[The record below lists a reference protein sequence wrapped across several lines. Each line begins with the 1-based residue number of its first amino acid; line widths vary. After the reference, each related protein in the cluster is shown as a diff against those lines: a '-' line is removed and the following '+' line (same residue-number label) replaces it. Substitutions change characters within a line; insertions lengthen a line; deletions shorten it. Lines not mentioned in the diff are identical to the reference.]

1 MPLRVSLVLLQCLQF
16 FIIFYKLRLKNL
28 SLNNLNLNLKSYTY
42 LFLSTSSGDICELF
56 GLFDGVDN
64 FFINNLATSV

>member
-1 MPLRVSLVLLQCLQF
+1 MPFRVSLVLLQCLQF

-28 SLNNLNLNLKSYTY
+28 SLNNLNLKSYTY
-42 LFLSTSSGDICELF
+42 LLVPDIRGPF

-64 FFINNLATSV
+64 FFNNSATSV